1 MKLLLLQIFENKFV
15 LIFCNFTPHL
25 KPIFLNNLVL
35 SLFVYILSP
44 NIVFIKSHSHPYGFY
59 WDLQCSWTLI
69 PANSMQVS
77 KMQSDGCN
85 RKQPG
90 LRQGLNLISSSSFGF
105 SFRYP
110 MHGGCWIGSWVVLT
124 LFYGTLFFCI
134 TLWAISL
141 HLGDKNSVL
150 DQSIISAANLGL
162 FFLYRCPFNT
172 DLIRVD

>member
-44 NIVFIKSHSHPYGFY
+44 NIFFIKSHSHPYGFY
-59 WDLQCSWTLI
+59 WDLECSWTLT

-110 MHGGCWIGSWVVLT
+110 MHVDYLAPPWT
-124 LFYGTLFFCI
+124 LLSPVFKASFSFKPLP
-134 TLWAISL
+134 
-141 HLGDKNSVL
+141 SV
-150 DQSIISAANLGL
+150 
-162 FFLYRCPFNT
+162 
-172 DLIRVD
+172 